1 MATRRWLAIVL
12 AVSFNAAAA
21 QGDTAAPNQALTTG
35 SAGLKGLV
43 VGVASGTKVRFVKYS
58 QLPAPVRNGVNAM
71 FAASPAAASGCTH
84 ENHGSFHVATCQ
96 NGAWICAA
104 VHTSDG
110 LTAGHCVNG
119 STGQRWSYP

>member
-43 VGVASGTKVRFVKYS
+43 VGVASGTKVRFV
-58 QLPAPVRNGVNAM
+58 
-71 FAASPAAASGCTH
+71 
-84 ENHGSFHVATCQ
+84 ATCQ